1 MLIELISL
9 NITQINLVYVMILNK
24 QIRISSMWNACCTHL
39 SL

>member
-24 QIRISSMWNACCTHL
+24 QIRISSM
-39 SL
+39 